1 MVLDAQF
8 PPDIRVEKE
17 AKTLNKTGYKVYI
30 LSQHRSSHPTE
41 EEKEHYKI
49 IRFNTNQFKVLK
61 QLTRDFRKIAFY
73 DPVWVW
79 GIGNF
84 VKEYHINILHVHDLP
99 LVKTAY
105 KVAKKYNIPV
115 VADFHEDFPEL
126 VEAVRPN
133 NLSVLQ
139 QFYYS
144 YKRWKKYEA
153 RISKKVDRIITVV
166 EEQMENLK
174 KDYDLPSNKITVVHN
189 TIDFDKYKGI
199 NTEHISSDNEFIIS
213 YIGGLAP
220 HRGLDI
226 AIQDMPQV
234 VSNIPPAKL
243 IIIGKG
249 RGEIEKNLKDLA
261 KQIGVSESVQ
271 FLGWKK
277 PAELPL
283 YFRQSNIGIIPH
295 HHAYKHAEIS
305 APNKL
310 FEYMYFKVPL
320 LVSDRPALKRFVEE
334 TKAGLVFSSSEP
346 GDFARK
352 VLRMFKDPENFGE
365 MGYKAVMEKY
375 NWKVDGEN
383 LINLYRS
390 FNIK

>member
-1 MVLDAQF
+1 MILDAQF

-17 AKTLNKTGYKVYI
+17 AKTLHTAGYEVYI
-30 LSQHRSSHPTE
+30 LSQHRSSHPVE
-41 EEKEHYKI
+41 EEKEYYKV
-49 IRFNTNQFKVLK
+49 IRFSTNQFKILK

-73 DPVWVW
+73 DPVWIR
-79 GIGNF
+79 GIENF
-84 VKEYHINILHVHDLP
+84 VKKYHINILHVHDLP
-99 LVKTAY
+99 LVKTTY

-139 QFYYS
+139 QFYFS

-153 RISKKVDRIITVV
+153 DISKKVDRIITVV

-174 KDYDLPSNKITVVHN
+174 RDYDLPSNKITVVHN
-189 TIDFDKYKGI
+189 TIDLDKYKGI
-199 NTEHISSDNEFIIS
+199 NTAHVSSENEFKIS

-226 AIQDMPQV
+226 AIRDMPQV
-234 VSNIPPAKL
+234 VSNIPQAKL

-249 RGEIEKNLKDLA
+249 RGEIEKNLKDLTE
-261 KQIGVSESVQ
+261 QIGVSENVQ
-271 FLGWKK
+271 FLGWKR
-277 PAELPL
+277 PTELPL

-320 LVSDRPALKRFVEE
+320 LVSDRPTLKRFVEE
-334 TKAGLVFSSSEP
+334 TKAGLVFSSSDP

-352 VLRMFKDPENFGE
+352 VLRMYKNPENFGE

-375 NWKVDGEN
+375 NWKVDSEN

-390 FNIK
+390 FNLN